1 MSAGAETFCGLPSY
15 KKEDSII
22 PTLKTLVPLT
32 PHSPHNVEMEKA
44 REIFEAAIQAEEA
57 GDSDKARRLY
67 EKASLLAP
75 TRPHPRLR
83 LAFLLHREGKWK
95 EAIRVARK
103 LIKRWPRIQLA
114 YVVIAASYTRLGRW
128 KIAERFYRQGLAIK
142 EDPNLLLF
150 LGSLLAQLE
159 RNDEAEECLRK
170 ALELEPD
177 NEEAHYNL
185 GRVYKVKGELAT
197 AEKHLKRAIEID
209 PKYALAYAPLGEL
222 LAKDRPKEATG
233 LLRRAVNYNPN
244 DGWSRAYLADALSRL
259 RKLKAADE
267 QYRRLLELWPNE
279 AMPNWL
285 YGSFLASNRKDS
297 LTAERYL
304 RKAVEI
310 ESRNQWANYN
320 LGKHL
325 LYWDRPGEAK
335 RFLTNAA
342 RMGHS
347 KARELLRW
355 IEDHDELLSA

>member
-1 MSAGAETFCGLPSY
+1 M
-15 KKEDSII
+15 II
-22 PTLKTLVPLT
+22 TTLKDTGAT
-32 PHSPHNVEMEKA
+32 HSHSPHNVGMEKA

-57 GDSDKARRLY
+57 GDSDKARPLY

-75 TRPHPRLR
+75 TRPHPRVR
-83 LAFLLHREGKWK
+83 LVILLHEEGKWK
-95 EAIRVARK
+95 EAIHIARK

-114 YVVIAASYTRLGRW
+114 YLVIADSYTRLGRW
-128 KIAERFYRQGLAIK
+128 NMAERFYRQALAIK
-142 EDPNLLLF
+142 EDPNVLLF
-150 LGSLLAQLE
+150 LGSVLAQLE

-170 ALELEPD
+170 ALELDPV
-177 NEEAHYNL
+177 NEETHYNL

-197 AEKHLKRAIEID
+197 AEKHLKRAIEIN
-209 PKYALAYAPLGEL
+209 PKYALAYAALGEL
-222 LAKDRPKEATG
+222 LAKDRPKEATS
-233 LLRRAVNYNPN
+233 LLRIAVNYNPN

-297 LTAERYL
+297 STAERYL

-310 ESRNQWANYN
+310 EPGNQWANYY

-325 LYWDRPGEAK
+325 LYWDRLEEAK
-335 RFLTNAA
+335 RFLMNAA
-342 RMGHS
+342 RLGHS

-355 IEDHDELLSA
+355 IEDHDESLSA